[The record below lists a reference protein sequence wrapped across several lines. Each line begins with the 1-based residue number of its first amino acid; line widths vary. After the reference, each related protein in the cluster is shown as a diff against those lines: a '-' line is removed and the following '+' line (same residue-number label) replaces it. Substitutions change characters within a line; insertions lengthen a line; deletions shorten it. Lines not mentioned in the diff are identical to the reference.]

1 MQDSKIRITECPRD
15 AMQGIGT
22 FIPTEEKAR
31 YINALL
37 QVGFDTIDFGSFVSP
52 KAIPQM
58 RDTAEVLSL
67 LEMDTSSS
75 KLLAIVG
82 NLRGAETAIKQ
93 REITYLGF
101 PFSISP
107 TFLQRNINAT
117 LEKSF
122 ELARQILS
130 LARAHNKQ
138 LVTYIS
144 MAFGN
149 PYGDVWNPELLL
161 HWIEQLHRAGVRHIS
176 LADTYGLATPES
188 IRSIMATAL
197 PAFAEI
203 HFSIHLHTT
212 AELWY
217 QKVDAAY
224 TGGCRH
230 FEGVLSGLG
239 GCPMAGPKLVGN
251 LRTTD
256 LVSYFRQNNIDP
268 HLNMAALREAEEIAT
283 QMIPG

>member
-1 MQDSKIRITECPRD
+1 MEEVKITECPRD
-15 AMQGIGT
+15 AMQGIST
-22 FIPTEEKAR
+22 FIPTEQKVR
-31 YINALL
+31 YHQALL
-37 QVGFDTIDFGSFVSP
+37 KVGFDTLDFGSFVSP

-58 RDTAEVLSL
+58 RDTTEVIAQLG
-67 LEMDTSSS
+67 TSHAT

-82 NLRGAETAIKQ
+82 NLRGAETALQ
-93 REITYLGF
+93 YPAITYLGY

-107 TFLQRNINAT
+107 TFLQRNLNT
-117 LEKSF
+117 TPEQSFDLVKVLLQRCKDEHKS
-122 ELARQILS
+122 
-130 LARAHNKQ
+130 

-149 PYGDVWNPELLL
+149 PYGDEWNAELLL
-161 HWIEQLHRAGVRHIS
+161 HWIDKLYTAGVRHIS
-176 LADTYGLATPES
+176 IADTYGLATPDAIGLIIE
-188 IRSIMATAL
+188 TAL
-197 PAFAEI
+197 PAFAEV
-203 HFSIHLHTT
+203 HFSLHLHTT

-224 TGGCRH
+224 QQGCRH

-256 LVSYFRQNNIDP
+256 LLKYFQQNNIP
-268 HLNMAALREAEEIAT
+268 LHLNLEALKGAEAIAS
-283 QMIPG
+283 QIIPA

>member
-1 MQDSKIRITECPRD
+1 MENKPKITECPRD
-15 AMQGIGT
+15 AMQGIKA
-22 FIPTEEKAR
+22 FIPTREKAR

-67 LEMDTSSS
+67 LELNDASS

-82 NLRGAETAIKQ
+82 NRRGAEDALHHE
-93 REITYLGF
+93 EITYLGF

-117 LEKSF
+117 LQESF
-122 ELARQILS
+122 DLVKELLS
-130 LARAHNKQ
+130 LCQANNKK

-149 PYGDVWNPELLL
+149 PYGDAWSAEVLL
-161 HWIEQLHRAGVRHIS
+161 HWIDQLQGAGVRHIS
-176 LADTYGLATPES
+176 LADTYGLAAPES
-188 IRSIMATAL
+188 IGSVLSTAL
-197 PAFAEI
+197 PAYTEV
-203 HFSIHLHTT
+203 HFSLHLHTT
-212 AELWY
+212 SALWH

-224 TGGCRH
+224 TNGCRH
-230 FEGVLSGLG
+230 FEGVLNGLG
-239 GCPMAGPKLVGN
+239 GCPMAGPELVGN
-251 LRTTD
+251 LKTSD
-256 LVSYFRQNNIDP
+256 LIAYFQQNNV
-268 HLNMAALREAEEIAT
+268 ALDLDLDALKEAEKIAT
-283 QMIPG
+283 QIIPA